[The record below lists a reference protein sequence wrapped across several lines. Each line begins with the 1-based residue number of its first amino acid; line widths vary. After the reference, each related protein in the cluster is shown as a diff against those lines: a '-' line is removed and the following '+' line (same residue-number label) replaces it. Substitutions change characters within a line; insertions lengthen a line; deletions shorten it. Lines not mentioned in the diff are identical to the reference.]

1 MNISANDS
9 SAEAGPGPGS
19 TAAPTWLEQ
28 VAGVFTGPVPLF
40 RRLADAP
47 RWGLALGSIMG
58 LTIAMVLIWASR
70 VDPDALLRPVLA
82 RDPRIA
88 PDQVSAIIAIQGRLL
103 GWFGVAGVL
112 LGQPLVTL
120 FLAALYW
127 LVARAGGGPGFRQAL
142 CAAVVPQLATLP
154 KLLLVSCLCLV
165 RPVRGQLPEQ
175 LSPFSLGAW
184 FHPGQ
189 ARVAALLQGFD
200 LFLVASLA
208 LLYLAARHTLRLQ
221 PPAALVCVLA
231 TAVVMAGLQIL
242 AVP

>member
-19 TAAPTWLEQ
+19 AAAPTWLEQ

-103 GWFGVAGVL
+103 GWFGVAGRTVSKQFNRRF
-112 LGQPLVTL
+112 G
-120 FLAALYW
+120 
-127 LVARAGGGPGFRQAL
+127 QAL
-142 CAAVVPQLATLP
+142 DKAI
-154 KLLLVSCLCLV
+154 
-165 RPVRGQLPEQ
+165 
-175 LSPFSLGAW
+175 
-184 FHPGQ
+184 
-189 ARVAALLQGFD
+189 
-200 LFLVASLA
+200 
-208 LLYLAARHTLRLQ
+208 
-221 PPAALVCVLA
+221 A
-231 TAVVMAGLQIL
+231 TAK
-242 AVP
+242 